1 MTTWVMNYMEK
12 ENGNLSAYQ
21 GRKKPWY
28 KLKGVS
34 LAKLGIAIVL
44 MLLMYGAAFY
54 GAPMLVKR
62 MKIANTR
69 DELYQL
75 RTAVILYTAT
85 GSTGKAP
92 TDFSFVIDGYT
103 DQSGLTVKDKV
114 PDRWKEHGIVDQW
127 GQAYTIELNSDGVSG
142 KISSPGVP
150 GDNTPISVTF

>member
-1 MTTWVMNYMEK
+1 METLVMNYGEQEK
-12 ENGNLSAYQ
+12 GDFAVSQ
-21 GRKKPWY
+21 GQQKPWY
-28 KLKGVS
+28 KLKGAS
-34 LAKLGIAIVL
+34 LAKLGIAIVI
-44 MLLMYGAAFY
+44 MLLMFGAVFY

-69 DELYQL
+69 DELNQL

-103 DQSGLTVKDKV
+103 DQSGLTVKDTV

-142 KISSPGVP
+142 KIVSQGVP